1 MIVLDYY
8 NLQEQP
14 FGATPDSRYLFLSPA
29 HKEALESL
37 IYGIEA
43 GCGFVALIATPGLGK
58 TTLLFEALQILRD
71 KARIVFLFQIIRTP
85 WDLLRV
91 LLSGLGV
98 RDLPGSLVEM
108 QLKLKDLLTEQ
119 YNQGR
124 PVVLVIDEAQNLDE
138 SVLELVRMLSNFE
151 TARDKLIQIILS
163 GQPQLADN
171 IGSEELLQLRQR
183 ISIFAGLKPFNVEET
198 ALYIA
203 HRLRAAG
210 GRSDA
215 PVFTRDALALIA
227 QSTQGIPRDINN
239 LCFNALSRG
248 FALQRRPID
257 RDVVHQAIAHL
268 YVGPWRMTASA
279 AQQPEERRTLKAS
292 PVPSWADTPPIRER
306 WLPRV
311 TVAAVVFVV
320 VGGALFGSH
329 LWLSRP
335 APQPGPTAIVQPV
348 PVVSGQP
355 VPVSRQSDAETSAH
369 SAQTASDP
377 PAPVTSEPPPVASA
391 QPDAS
396 TAALP
401 DPSMQAKDQAPPVP
415 SSFSVGRTQQSVDF
429 AGTVLVTPGATLIGI
444 CVDKFGSCTPEIL
457 QRIHDLNPSLSNP
470 DHIETGQTIR
480 IPTLASQSRGLERPR
495 TPSDEKSAHE

>member
-1 MIVLDYY
+1 MIVLDFY
-8 NLQEQP
+8 NLHEQP
-14 FGATPDSRYLFLSPA
+14 FGPTPDSRYLFLNPS

-43 GCGFVALIATPGLGK
+43 GCGFVALIAMPGLGK

-98 RDLPGSLVEM
+98 RDLAGSLVEM
-108 QLKLKDLLTEQ
+108 QLKLRDLLTEQ
-119 YNQGR
+119 YHQGR

-163 GQPQLADN
+163 GQPQLEDN
-171 IGSEELLQLRQR
+171 MRSEELLQLRQR
-183 ISIFAGLKPFNVEET
+183 VSIFAGLKPLNAEET

-203 HRLRAAG
+203 HRLRVAG

-215 PVFTRDALALIA
+215 PVFTKEALALIA
-227 QSTQGIPRDINN
+227 QSTEGIPRNINN

-248 FALQRRPID
+248 FVLQRRPID
-257 RDVVHQAIAHL
+257 RDVVHQAIAQLHL
-268 YVGPWRMTASA
+268 VPWRATESA
-279 AQQPEERRTLKAS
+279 AQQPDGHYNLKASVALQPEERRTLRAS
-292 PVPSWADTPPIRER
+292 PVYSWADTPHVRES

-311 TVAAVVFVV
+311 AVAAVIFVLM
-320 VGGALFGSH
+320 GGALFGSH
-329 LWLSRP
+329 LWLPRP
-335 APQPGPTAIVQPV
+335 ALRVGPTAIVRPA
-348 PVVSGQP
+348 
-355 VPVSRQSDAETSAH
+355 PVSRQLDAGTSAH
-369 SAQTASDP
+369 SAQTASDL
-377 PAPVTSEPPPVASA
+377 PAPVTSA
-391 QPDAS
+391 QPDAP

-401 DPSMQAKDQAPPVP
+401 DPSMQANEQDPPAIPRAP
-415 SSFSVGRTQQSVDF
+415 SSFGGGRTRQTMGF
-429 AGTVLVTPGATLIGI
+429 PGTVLVTPGATLRGI
-444 CVDKFGSCTPEIL
+444 CVEEFGSCTPGIL
-457 QRIHDLNPSLSNP
+457 QQIKDLNPLLNNP

-480 IPTLASQSRGLERPR
+480 IPILAAQSSSLERPR
-495 TPSDEKSAHE
+495 TP